1 MTKEDLPSDDS
12 IEDESELKE
21 ADFQEEIFLDTEW
34 GRSLSSVRLD
44 TFRLKYFILSS
55 SSTQVICQVGT
66 QKKQCNVYTHG
77 HSLSKQLCTSDKE

>member
-34 GRSLSSVRLD
+34 GRSLRALWGW
-44 TFRLKYFILSS
+44 I
-55 SSTQVICQVGT
+55 
-66 QKKQCNVYTHG
+66 
-77 HSLSKQLCTSDKE
+77 KEI